1 MQAIRRF
8 YFYLVALISLEVVLW
23 GVIGLARTLFNGN
36 ALFSSGETLAQ
47 ALALILVGIPIFLIH
62 WLWAQHAAAHDAEE
76 QSASLRALFLY
87 AALLGTLVP
96 VIQNTLALL
105 NRLLLQASQVSRDL
119 ALLGGG
125 QTLSDNLLAI
135 FVNLLVAAYFWNI
148 LRRIWQTL
156 PERECFSDVRRLH
169 RYLWLAYSLFMLI
182 FGAQKILYFA
192 LLQFSPLLGQTGNDI
207 FLNGLTLTLVGAPLW
222 VYTWQSCQRALDD
235 PLEQASGLRMGV
247 LYVLAL
253 SGVGAT
259 LVAAGNVLYSILLW
273 ALGGAT
279 TLTEFLQQISGE
291 ISVALPLGVIWAYYG
306 GWFNREAGSAPWASR
321 RAGIQRLYFYALAP
335 AGLATTVTGIG
346 LILSLLINISV
357 GAQTLW
363 GDVLRQQLASALA
376 ALAVGLPLWLA
387 TWRPMQ
393 AEALAVG
400 EAGEHAR
407 KSVIRR
413 FYLYAVIFVSVI
425 GGMFTA
431 VALAY
436 TLLKTALT
444 GDASPTLAADLLNLL
459 MWVILF
465 ALLLVYHSLTLR
477 RDGNQTGSALTE
489 KRKAFEVWLLTS
501 ENADF
506 GARMSATLRRQS
518 ADLTVKTIAAG
529 EALPLEMA
537 ASGAVLLPADL
548 ALNPPPALRT
558 WLEAYPGFRVIV
570 PPLSGKW
577 LWVGDSAV
585 KAEERA
591 AQIIRQL
598 AEGETPRPAAAGTSA
613 WTVVA
618 YIFAA
623 LFGLQ
628 LLFGLLM
635 LIVALLTN
643 F

>member
-23 GVIGLARTLFNGN
+23 GVIRLARTLFNGN

-62 WLWAQHAAAHDAEE
+62 WLWAQHAAARDAEE

-105 NRLLLQASQVSRDL
+105 NRLLLQASQISRDL

-135 FVNLLVAAYFWNI
+135 VFNLLAAAYFWNI
-148 LRRIWQTL
+148 LRGAWKTL
-156 PERECFSDVRRLH
+156 AERENFSNVRRLYRH
-169 RYLWLAYSLFMLI
+169 LWLAYSLFMLV

-192 LLQFSPLLGQTGNDI
+192 LLQFSPVLGLTGNDI
-207 FLNGLTLTLVGAPLW
+207 LLNGLALTLVGAPLW
-222 VYTWQSCQRALDD
+222 AYTWQTCQRALND
-235 PLEQASGLRMGV
+235 PFEQASGLRMGV

-259 LVAAGNVLYSILLW
+259 LVAAGNVLYFILLW
-273 ALGGAT
+273 ALGSAT
-279 TLTEFLQQISGE
+279 TFANFLQQISGQ
-291 ISVALPLGVIWAYYG
+291 ISVAAPLAVIWAYYG
-306 GWFNREAGSAPWASR
+306 GWFNREAGSAPWANR
-321 RAGIQRLYFYALAP
+321 RAEIRRLYFYALAP
-335 AGLATTVTGIG
+335 AGLATTVTGVGI
-346 LILSLLINISV
+346 LLSLLINISV

-363 GDVLRQQLASALA
+363 GDFLRQQLAMALA
-376 ALAVGLPLWLA
+376 TLAVGIPLWLA

-393 AEALAVG
+393 SEALTTD

-413 FYLYAVIFVSVI
+413 FYLYAVIFVAVI

-444 GDASPTLAADLLNLL
+444 GDTPPTLAADLLNLL
-459 MWVILF
+459 MMVMLF
-465 ALLLVYHSLTLR
+465 AAVLIYHSVTLR
-477 RDGNQTGSALTE
+477 HDVSQTSNTLAE
-489 KRKAFEVWLLTS
+489 KHKAFEVWLLTGES
-501 ENADF
+501 ADF
-506 GARMSATLRRQS
+506 GARMSAALQRQ
-518 ADLTVKTIAAG
+518 ATDLTVKTIAAG
-529 EALPLEMA
+529 EALPPET
-537 ASGAVLLPADL
+537 STSDAVILPAAL
-548 ALNPPPALRT
+548 ALNPPSALRT
-558 WLEAYPGFRVIV
+558 WLEAYRGLRVIV
-570 PPLSGKW
+570 PSPTQGW
-577 LWVGDSAV
+577 LWVGASASHPE
-585 KAEERA
+585 AQA

-598 AEGETPRPAAAGTSA
+598 AEGEKIRLTAGTSA

-628 LLFGLLM
+628 LLFGLIG
-635 LIVALLTN
+635 LIIALLTS